1 MRVKLFKTKPVLAIG
16 LLSLLIGTVVNNSS
30 FNAQEEQQ
38 ASYLLQAKN
47 MDVLQNALKQ
57 AQITP
62 SHELS
67 IINAYAVTVSD
78 SQLKA
83 LKTYGDFKVTK
94 NSDVQ
99 LSSSVASAYSEQVS
113 VVNNIVNATSVHQTS
128 NYGAGVTMAFLD
140 TGLRQMSGLRSD
152 VYGLQKTYG
161 TYDAI
166 NNKPLNN
173 DNEINGHGTH
183 VSSIA
188 GNSELDIYGKPMG
201 VAPNARMVGIKAF
214 DFEGKGTYADII
226 RGIDWALKYKD
237 RLNIRVLNM
246 SFSGPPRS
254 YYWDDPLNQA
264 VMKAWQSG
272 IVVVASAGNKGPDPM
287 SIGVPGNNPY
297 IITVGAMT
305 DNYTPD
311 DKSDDRLTSFSSAGP
326 TVEGFVKPDLV
337 APGGHM
343 VGLLPSNTRLAKD
356 HPEAHDG
363 GKYFVMSGTSQA
375 TAVVTGIVALML
387 SDDSTLTPDDVKC
400 RLVTTA
406 QPAILDDGTPAYSV
420 FQQGAGL
427 VNAQTALNSQQTQC
441 ANQSIDIALDLS
453 GAQHYAGPAA
463 QDENG
468 AYYIKDEN
476 GEAISDGGTFWRDG
490 GTFWR
495 DGGTFW
501 RDGGTFWRDGGTF
514 WRDGGTFW
522 RDGGTFWRDG
532 GTFWRD
538 SLDSWDQ
545 GYPESNSGFI
555 FSDGGFIWRDNI
567 TDNSQV
573 NRWVTQE

>member
-1 MRVKLFKTKPVLAIG
+1 MRIQPLKAKSILATG
-16 LLSLLIGTVVNNSS
+16 LLSLLIGTVVSYTNNDT
-30 FNAQEEQQ
+30 NLGIKNEQQ

-47 MDVLQNALKQ
+47 MDVLHNALKKMR
-57 AQITP
+57 ITP

-67 IINAYAVTVSD
+67 IINSYAVTVSD

-83 LKTYGDFKVTK
+83 LKEYGDFKVTK
-94 NSDVQ
+94 NSAVK
-99 LSSSVASAYSEQVS
+99 LSGSIASASLEQVS
-113 VVNNIVNATSVHQTS
+113 VVNKIVNATSVHQTS
-128 NYGAGVTMAFLD
+128 NYGAGITMAFLD
-140 TGLRQMSGLRSD
+140 TGLRQMNGLRSD

-188 GNSELDIYGKPMG
+188 GNSELDIHGNPMG

-311 DKSDDRLTSFSSAGP
+311 DRSDDKLTSFSSAGP

-356 HPEAHDG
+356 HPESHDG
-363 GKYFVMSGTSQA
+363 GKYFTMSGTSQA
-375 TAVVTGIVALML
+375 TAVVTGVVALML
-387 SDDSTLTPDDVKC
+387 SNDPTLTPDDVKC

-406 QPAILDDGTPAYSV
+406 QPAVLKDGTPAYSV

-427 VNAQTALNSQQTQC
+427 VNAQTALSSQQTQC
-441 ANQSIDIALDLS
+441 ANQALDIEKDLT
-453 GAQHYAGPAA
+453 GVQHYGGPAA
-463 QDENG
+463 MSEDGEFYIVDENG
-468 AYYIKDEN
+468 VMLN
-476 GEAISDGGTFWRDG
+476 DGGFIWRDG
-490 GTFWR
+490 GFIWR
-495 DGGTFW
+495 
-501 RDGGTFWRDGGTF
+501 
-514 WRDGGTFW
+514 
-522 RDGGTFWRDG
+522 
-532 GTFWRD
+532 
-538 SLDSWDQ
+538 
-545 GYPESNSGFI
+545 
-555 FSDGGFIWRDNI
+555 DGGFIWRDNFAWGDGGFI
-567 TDNSQV
+567 WRDGGFIWRDSAYSWNDGGFIWRDSIESEVAVNHWVSQ
-573 NRWVTQE
+573 E

>member
-1 MRVKLFKTKPVLAIG
+1 MRVKSFKAKPITVIGIFSLVVGAVLSY
-16 LLSLLIGTVVNNSS
+16 LSSTISKSGS
-30 FNAQEEQQ
+30 QQ
-38 ASYLLQAKN
+38 QSYLLQAKN
-47 MDVLQNALKQ
+47 ISVLKKALNRLHVK
-57 AQITP
+57 P
-62 SHELS
+62 SHELA
-67 IINAYAVTVSD
+67 IINSFAVDLTSE
-78 SQLKA
+78 QLKV
-83 LKTYGDFKVTK
+83 LKQYGDFKVTK
-94 NSDVQ
+94 NSDVK
-99 LSSSVASAYSEQVS
+99 LSGSVASAYSEQIS
-113 VVNNIVNATSVHQTS
+113 VVNKIVNATSAHQVN

-140 TGLRQMSGLRSD
+140 TGLRQLTGIRAD

-166 NNKPLNN
+166 NDKTLNN

-226 RGIDWALKYKD
+226 RGIDWAVKYKD
-237 RLNIRVLNM
+237 TLNIRVLNM

-305 DNYTPD
+305 DHYTPD
-311 DKSDDRLTSFSSAGP
+311 NTNDDRLTSFSSAGP

-363 GKYFVMSGTSQA
+363 GKYFTMSGTSQA
-375 TAVVTGIVALML
+375 TGVVTGIVALML
-387 SDDSTLTPDDVKC
+387 SQDPSLSPDDVKC
-400 RLVTTA
+400 RLLSTA
-406 QPAILDDGTPAYSV
+406 KAAFSDEDTFAYSI
-420 FQQGAGL
+420 FQQGSGL
-427 VNAQTALNSQQTQC
+427 VDAQGAISSTQREC
-441 ANQSIDIALDLS
+441 ANQSLDVALDLA
-453 GAQHYAGPAA
+453 GTEHYGGPANRNK
-463 QDENG
+463 DGEF
-468 AYYIKDEN
+468 YI
-476 GEAISDGGTFWRDG
+476 ISPDGSVLNDGGTIWRDG
-490 GTFWR
+490 GTIWR
-495 DGGTFW
+495 DGGTIW
-501 RDGGTFWRDGGTF
+501 RDGGTIWRDGGTI
-514 WRDGGTFW
+514 WRDGGTVW
-522 RDGGTFWRDG
+522 RDGGYSWNDGGTIWRDG
-532 GTFWRD
+532 YPQNDGGTIWR
-538 SLDSWDQ
+538 
-545 GYPESNSGFI
+545 
-555 FSDGGFIWRDNI
+555 DGGFIWRDTIEN
-567 TDNSQV
+567 DSKV
-573 NRWVTQE
+573 NHWVDQE

>member
-1 MRVKLFKTKPVLAIG
+1 MRVQPLKAKSILATG
-16 LLSLLIGTVVNNSS
+16 LLSLLIGTVVSYTNNDT
-30 FNAQEEQQ
+30 NLGIKNEQQ

-47 MDVLQNALKQ
+47 MDVLHNALKKMR
-57 AQITP
+57 ITP

-67 IINAYAVTVSD
+67 IINSYAVTVSD

-83 LKTYGDFKVTK
+83 LKEYGDFKVTK
-94 NSDVQ
+94 NSAVK
-99 LSSSVASAYSEQVS
+99 LSGSIASASLEQVS
-113 VVNNIVNATSVHQTS
+113 VVNKIVNATSVHQTS
-128 NYGAGVTMAFLD
+128 NYGAGITMAFLD
-140 TGLRQMSGLRSD
+140 TGLRQMNGLRSD

-188 GNSELDIYGKPMG
+188 GNSELDIHGKPMG

-226 RGIDWALKYKD
+226 RGIDWALQYKD

-311 DKSDDRLTSFSSAGP
+311 DRSDDKLTSFSSAGP

-343 VGLLPSNTRLAKD
+343 RGLLPANTRLARS

-363 GKYFVMSGTSQA
+363 DKYFTMSGTSQA
-375 TAVVTGIVALML
+375 TAVVTGVVALML
-387 SDDSTLTPDDVKC
+387 SEDPSLMPDDVKC
-400 RLVTTA
+400 RLLSTSKAAFSDENTF
-406 QPAILDDGTPAYSV
+406 AYSV

-427 VNAQTALNSQQTQC
+427 VNAQDAINSSKTKC
-441 ANQSIDIALDLS
+441 ANQSLDIELDL
-453 GAQHYAGPAA
+453 ADVQHFGGPA
-463 QDENG
+463 E
-468 AYYIKDEN
+468 KDEN
-476 GEAISDGGTFWRDG
+476 GNFYIKSPDGTVSNDGGIFWRDG
-490 GTFWR
+490 GIFWR
-495 DGGTFW
+495 DGGIFWRDSEPFWQDGGIFW
-501 RDGGTFWRDGGTF
+501 RDGGIFWRDAAYTWNDGGIFWRDGFPESDGGIF
-514 WRDGGTFW
+514 WRDGDFVW
-522 RDGGTFWRDG
+522 Q
-532 GTFWRD
+532 D
-538 SLDSWDQ
+538 SIDSD
-545 GYPESNSGFI
+545 SKI
-555 FSDGGFIWRDNI
+555 
-567 TDNSQV
+567 
-573 NRWVTQE
+573 NRWVEQE

>member
-1 MRVKLFKTKPVLAIG
+1 MRVQPLKAKSILATG
-16 LLSLLIGTVVNNSS
+16 LLSLLIGTVVSYTNNDT
-30 FNAQEEQQ
+30 NLGIKNEQQ

-47 MDVLQNALKQ
+47 MDVLHNALKKVR
-57 AQITP
+57 ITP

-67 IINAYAVTVSD
+67 IINSYAVTVSD

-83 LKTYGDFKVTK
+83 LKEYGDFKVTK
-94 NSDVQ
+94 NSAVK
-99 LSSSVASAYSEQVS
+99 LSGSIASASLEQVS
-113 VVNNIVNATSVHQTS
+113 VVNKIVNATSVHQTS
-128 NYGAGVTMAFLD
+128 NYGAGITMAFLD
-140 TGLRQMSGLRSD
+140 TGLRQMNGLRSD

-188 GNSELDIYGKPMG
+188 GNSELDIHGKPMG

-226 RGIDWALKYKD
+226 RGIDWALQYKD

-264 VMKAWQSG
+264 VMKAWQNG

-311 DKSDDRLTSFSSAGP
+311 DRSDDKLTSFSSAGP

-343 VGLLPSNTRLAKD
+343 RGLLPANTRLARS

-363 GKYFVMSGTSQA
+363 DKYFTMSGTSQA
-375 TAVVTGIVALML
+375 TAVVTGVVALML
-387 SDDSTLTPDDVKC
+387 SNDPTLTPDDVKC

-406 QPAILDDGTPAYSV
+406 QPAVLKDGTPAYSV

-427 VNAQTALNSQQTQC
+427 VNAQSALKSQQTQC
-441 ANQSIDIALDLS
+441 ANQALDIQKDLT
-453 GAQHYAGPAA
+453 GEQHFGGPAA
-463 QDENG
+463 MSENGEFYIVDENG
-468 AYYIKDEN
+468 VMLN
-476 GEAISDGGTFWRDG
+476 DGGFIWRDG
-490 GTFWR
+490 GFIWR
-495 DGGTFW
+495 
-501 RDGGTFWRDGGTF
+501 
-514 WRDGGTFW
+514 
-522 RDGGTFWRDG
+522 
-532 GTFWRD
+532 
-538 SLDSWDQ
+538 
-545 GYPESNSGFI
+545 
-555 FSDGGFIWRDNI
+555 DGGFIWRDNFAWGDGGFI
-567 TDNSQV
+567 WRDGGFIWRDSAYSWNDGGFIWRDGFSNTDGGFIWRDGGFIWRDSIESEVAV
-573 NRWVTQE
+573 NRWVSQE